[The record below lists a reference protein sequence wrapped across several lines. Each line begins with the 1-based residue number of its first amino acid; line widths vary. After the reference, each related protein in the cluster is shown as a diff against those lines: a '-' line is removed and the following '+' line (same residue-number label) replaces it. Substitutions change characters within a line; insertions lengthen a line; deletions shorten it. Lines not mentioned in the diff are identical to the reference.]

1 MELIIFGAPG
11 VGKGT
16 QAKIISQKLNIPHIS
31 TGDILREAIK
41 NETEL
46 GKKAKEIVHSGGLV
60 PDDLVGGMIREKLSE
75 KKMKK
80 GFILDGFPRTIPQAE
95 ILENIFNELGFG
107 KPVVIKLSA
116 DDSVIVERLSSR
128 RTCSN
133 CGAIVNLLTLENPD
147 VCPECG
153 ANGTLVQRKDDNEE
167 TIRNRLKVYHEA
179 TAPVFNFYKNRAII
193 IEVDGTLS
201 VEEVNKNILEELEK
215 INN

>member
-46 GKKAKEIVHSGGLV
+46 GKQAKEIVHSGGLV
-60 PDDLVGGMIREKLSE
+60 PDEIVGGMIREKLSE
-75 KKMKK
+75 DGMKN

-95 ILENIFNELGFG
+95 ILEGIFNELGFG

-116 DDSVIVERLSSR
+116 DDSLIVKRLSSR
-128 RTCSN
+128 RTCSA
-133 CGAIVNLLTLENPD
+133 CGAIVNLLTLENPN

-153 ANGTLVQRKDDNEE
+153 AEGTLVQRKDDNEE
-167 TIRNRLKVYHEA
+167 TIRNRLRVYHES
-179 TAPVFNFYKNRAII
+179 TAPVFNYYKDKAVI
-193 IEVDGTLS
+193 IEVDGARS
-201 VEEVNKNILEELEK
+201 VEEVNQNILDELEK
-215 INN
+215 LKN